1 MKNIPTA
8 LTPSS
13 SDAETASLTADDD
26 TDLEHGASPSASPVG
41 MLSLWSNIKSKSQ
54 TALSPAQLD
63 NVKSYPQRF
72 RSFVL
77 LLLLAG
83 LFFGMASLFL
93 PLLLLRPSKFALSFS
108 FGSISCLSAVAA
120 LRGWKS
126 YCTSLLQ
133 AEHILLTTLYLISLG
148 ATLYSC
154 LVMGSYLYVLVSAG
168 VQLVTL
174 GYFLVSA
181 FPGGVAAF
189 NKIHGAD
196 ASRAD
201 AQEVREGRFIASFQ
215 RSCCRSRM
223 LPPLCRENDEM
234 KKQIISSIMTPE
246 AKERL
251 SRIAIVKP
259 DKAAALEDTII
270 QMAQRGQLPGQID
283 EAKFIELLSR
293 TGAAEDQQRTKVTIQ
308 RRTYFSDEEDADDD
322 DDF

>member
-1 MKNIPTA
+1 
-8 LTPSS
+8 
-13 SDAETASLTADDD
+13 
-26 TDLEHGASPSASPVG
+26 

-189 NKIHGAD
+189 NSTRLVI
-196 ASRAD
+196 SRSMEQMQAE
-201 AQEVREGRFIASFQ
+201 QMRKK
-215 RSCCRSRM
+215 
-223 LPPLCRENDEM
+223 ENDEM

>member
-1 MKNIPTA
+1 MIFPVLASIVPMDISAANVRAQWGGGGSGSSLQGSNLTKSLSDATSSFSSWGHSLMKNIPTA

-26 TDLEHGASPSASPVG
+26 TDLEHGASPSASSVG

-189 NKIHGAD
+189 NTLGK
-196 ASRAD
+196 
-201 AQEVREGRFIASFQ
+201 V
-215 RSCCRSRM
+215 
-223 LPPLCRENDEM
+223 LM
-234 KKQIISSIMTPE
+234 KTAKGISKAC
-246 AKERL
+246 AKL
-251 SRIAIVKP
+251 MQS
-259 DKAAALEDTII
+259 T
-270 QMAQRGQLPGQID
+270 
-283 EAKFIELLSR
+283 
-293 TGAAEDQQRTKVTIQ
+293 
-308 RRTYFSDEEDADDD
+308 
-322 DDF
+322 

>member
-26 TDLEHGASPSASPVG
+26 TDLEHGASPSASSVG

-189 NKIHGAD
+189 N
-196 ASRAD
+196 
-201 AQEVREGRFIASFQ
+201 
-215 RSCCRSRM
+215 M
-223 LPPLCRENDEM
+223 
-234 KKQIISSIMTPE
+234 
-246 AKERL
+246 

>member
-189 NKIHGAD
+189 NSTRLVISRSMEQMQAEQMRKKYVKA
-196 ASRAD
+196 AS
-201 AQEVREGRFIASFQ
+201 
-215 RSCCRSRM
+215 
-223 LPPLCRENDEM
+223 ENDEM

-293 TGAAEDQQRTKVTIQ
+293 TGAPEDQQRTKVTIQ